1 MDPTFVDA
9 LPFAIGIALSP
20 FPIVPV
26 ILLLLSPRARVVGP
40 VFWLC
45 FAAGVAVVTAVFVVL
60 SEAVDFPEHPPTWA
74 SWTRIVVGLLLVALA
89 IKQWL
94 GRSHDKE
101 TPGWLATLQQAGPA
115 TAARYGFLL
124 SAANPKVLVL
134 AAGGG
139 LVLGAVPGGAATSV
153 ALILAFTVVAA
164 VAVAVPVVL
173 YLLLGDRMVPPLR
186 AAEEWLQR
194 HTSSITAIVIGLIG
208 VIVALEGFR
217 GL

>member
-1 MDPTFVDA
+1 MDPTLIDA

-45 FAAGVAVVTAVFVVL
+45 FAAGVAVVTAVFLVL
-60 SEAVDFPEHPPTWA
+60 SELVDFPEHPPIWA
-74 SWTRIVVGLLLVALA
+74 SWTRIAVGLLLVALA

-94 GRSHDKE
+94 GRNHDKE

-139 LVLGAVPGGAATSV
+139 LVLGAVPGGAATSL

-186 AAEEWLQR
+186 AAEQWLSR

>member
-1 MDPTFVDA
+1 MDPTLIDA

-45 FAAGVAVVTAVFVVL
+45 FAAGVAVVTAVFLVL
-60 SEAVDFPEHPPTWA
+60 SELVDFPEHPPIWA
-74 SWTRIVVGLLLVALA
+74 SWTRIAVGLLLVALA

-94 GRSHDKE
+94 GRNHDKE

-186 AAEEWLQR
+186 AAEQWLSR

>member
-45 FAAGVAVVTAVFVVL
+45 FAAGVAVVTAVFLVL
-60 SEAVDFPEHPPTWA
+60 SELVDFPEHPPIWA
-74 SWTRIVVGLLLVALA
+74 SWTRIAVGLLLVALA

-94 GRSHDKE
+94 GRNHDKE

-139 LVLGAVPGGAATSV
+139 LVLGAVPGGAATSL

-186 AAEEWLQR
+186 AAEQWLSR